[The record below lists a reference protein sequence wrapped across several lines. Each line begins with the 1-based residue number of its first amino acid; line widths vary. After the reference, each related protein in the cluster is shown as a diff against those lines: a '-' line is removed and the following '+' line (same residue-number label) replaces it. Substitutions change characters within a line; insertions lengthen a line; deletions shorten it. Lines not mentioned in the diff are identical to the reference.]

1 MTDQPAGKT
10 SSIRIAAV
18 NELLRAAVD
27 VPPRWL
33 RLVVAVA
40 ILSCFELSS
49 GPDGTTLTFRVTT
62 VTVALIALAWAP
74 ALIHVIG
81 LAGGAVKTPLGEASS
96 GGLLDLLRSLDVDTQ
111 REALPAVIAALGSP
125 SSGSAAAAVQEELE
139 SELAKLPIDAASAPQ
154 RLNDLA
160 RQYEAIRESLKAS
173 SERTFKMTQVFT
185 EARGVAA
192 SARLEP
198 MYLSEL
204 WTRQRIGDRIVVLAA
219 IQANPQRAHLEIVL
233 DSIQAAASPFEQY
246 QALRTIE
253 MMLPMLSDADRRRA
267 REVIE
272 GRRDPKAD
280 GVRFDDRTSDRG
292 QVAERILRVI
302 GSPDRG

>member
-1 MTDQPAGKT
+1 VTDQSAGKT

-18 NELLRAAVD
+18 NELLRAVID

-33 RLVVAVA
+33 LLVIAAA

-62 VTVALIALAWAP
+62 VTVALVALAWAP
-74 ALIHVIG
+74 ALIRVVG
-81 LAGGAVKTPLGEASS
+81 LAGGAVRTPLGEASS
-96 GGLLDLLRSLDVDTQ
+96 GSLVDLLRSLDVDTQ
-111 REALPAVIAALGSP
+111 REALPAVIAALGTP

-139 SELAKLPIDAASAPQ
+139 SDLAKLPIDAASAPQ
-154 RLNDLA
+154 RLSDLG
-160 RQYEAIRESLKAS
+160 REYEAVRASLKAS

-198 MYLSEL
+198 MYLSDL

-233 DSIQAAASPFEQY
+233 DSIAAAASPFEQY
-246 QALRTIE
+246 QALRTLE
-253 MMLPMLSDADRRRA
+253 MMVPMLSDADRDRA
-267 REVIE
+267 RQVIE
-272 GRRDPKAD
+272 DRRNPKAD
-280 GVRFDDRTSDRG
+280 GFRFDDPTSDRG
-292 QVAERILRVI
+292 QVAARIIQAI
-302 GSPDRG
+302 G